1 MVGLVSEATRLLG
14 QLQMRGFSLA
24 MRPQCVCRWDLFM
37 DGGRDVIQ
45 VCRPHGVAM
54 HQHDEYA

>member
-1 MVGLVSEATRLLG
+1 LVSEATRLLG